1 MNTSP
6 IPPGTLSTA
15 TTAGTLLAAALGAF
29 QGHPGWLCLAL
40 ALCVVLALGRAA
52 IEAWKGKGAPAVPAA
67 AALLL
72 LFLLPACVTARGHY
86 ETTPPDPRACGAA
99 LLRAA
104 AVQAPCDV
112 TPPPPTPQLLQCILG
127 AAAESMPCVPA
138 SVWVPDSAAPAA
150 PAAAGK

>member
-1 MNTSP
+1 MNASP
-6 IPPGTLSTA
+6 IPPGTLST
-15 TTAGTLLAAALGAF
+15 TTIAGTLLAAALGAF

-52 IEAWKGKGAPAVPAA
+52 IEVWKGKGAPAGPPA

-112 TPPPPTPQLLQCILG
+112 RPAPPVPQLLACILG
-127 AAAESMPCVPA
+127 AAAEAMPCAPT
-138 SVWVPDSAAPAA
+138 SVWVPDPPAA